1 MILEEDININ
11 YSMFARPGKISEHVY
26 ETYRLMI
33 RSGLRA
39 VFLGGETG
47 HDEINDKIMNKGV
60 VRKDII
66 DTIQCIKLAAVA
78 EGLSCQIVL
87 SMIYP
92 CPVIPGVTL
101 EDVYE
106 QNVSLFKEAT
116 PDAVIINPP
125 AVFPGTV
132 WFEQKEKLGFKL
144 GNSFVNELMNYEYS
158 IYKPVEFWQNLDY
171 TLNDMDLRKILKEI
185 GRLNKA
191 IINMGIPINI
201 SDDYLMMSQA
211 IGYSSKADLFDFKKK
226 SFVDIIS
233 GTSTFIKQITK
244 TMNDR
249 SKLLAAS
256 NPSNQAASPAA
267 TSTTKE

>member
-1 MILEEDININ
+1 
-11 YSMFARPGKISEHVY
+11 
-26 ETYRLMI
+26 
-33 RSGLRA
+33 